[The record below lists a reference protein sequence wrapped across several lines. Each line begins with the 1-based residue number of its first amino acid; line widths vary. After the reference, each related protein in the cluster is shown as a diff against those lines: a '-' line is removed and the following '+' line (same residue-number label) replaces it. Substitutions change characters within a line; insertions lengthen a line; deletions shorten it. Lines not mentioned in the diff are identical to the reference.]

1 MFVLL
6 INYIYNNQSSLS
18 DTNQNNASKQHGM
31 QCDAMNLRVEVGVVG
46 PNGRGAIGMANWM
59 TEWLDDWM
67 TEWLNDWLSEWLNEQ
82 RTCLMCL
89 WCCPLLSDCC
99 MFGLSLLVWHL
110 SVLGSALLWSYFFLL
125 FFFWSSLAL
134 IDQLNSFV
142 NNFLPTMMRHKEYR
156 YIPQQ
161 RKPASSKSWE
171 DLFGFLYLRGSRS
184 ICGPVKAT
192 TNTSRW

>member
-1 MFVLL
+1 
-6 INYIYNNQSSLS
+6 LS

-59 TEWLDDWM
+59 TEWLDDWV
-67 TEWLNDWLSEWLNEQ
+67 TEWLTEWVTERAKNMSNVLVVLPLAGWLLHV
-82 RTCLMCL
+82 RLVAA
-89 WCCPLLSDCC
+89 C
-99 MFGLSLLVWHL
+99 MAFVCFGLRVALILFL
-110 SVLGSALLWSYFFLL
+110 SPF

-156 YIPQQ
+156 CIPQQ
-161 RKPASSKSWE
+161 RKPASSKSGE